1 MIYQELVT
9 AFLLGLIG
17 GVIPGPVI
25 TAIFT
30 EILQSGL
37 RKSLRIVFIA
47 LVIET
52 LVAVLSLVLISSL
65 GLPEVVFRA
74 LSVAGAGILIW
85 IAASLWKVSTLDTG
99 EKVHFTLGKI
109 TLMILTNGVL
119 WSYWITICIPKA
131 VFVKEFILLGDYLFM
146 GLVQSGWL
154 TSTLI
159 LTLVFAQFRTLL
171 SRPTIIPRAFKV
183 FSVVFIYFAL
193 DMLIKSTL
201 FFVSM

>member
-37 RKSLRIVFIA
+37 RKSLRIVFLA
-47 LVIET
+47 LLIET
-52 LVAVLSLVLISSL
+52 LVAIVSLLLISSL
-65 GLPEVVFRA
+65 GLPELVFRS
-74 LSVAGAGILIW
+74 LSIAGAGVLIW

-99 EKVHFTLGKI
+99 EKVCFSLGKI

-119 WSYWITICIPKA
+119 WTYWITICIPKA
-131 VFVKEFILLGDYLFM
+131 VIVSNYIRYGDFLFM
-146 GLVQSGWL
+146 GLVQTGWL
-154 TSTLI
+154 ISTLA
-159 LTLVFAQFRTLL
+159 LTVLFAQFRSLL
-171 SRPTIIPRAFKV
+171 SKPAIVPVVVKI
-183 FSVVFIYFAL
+183 FSAVFIYFAL
-193 DMLIKSTL
+193 DMLVKSIL
-201 FFVSM
+201 FFVRL